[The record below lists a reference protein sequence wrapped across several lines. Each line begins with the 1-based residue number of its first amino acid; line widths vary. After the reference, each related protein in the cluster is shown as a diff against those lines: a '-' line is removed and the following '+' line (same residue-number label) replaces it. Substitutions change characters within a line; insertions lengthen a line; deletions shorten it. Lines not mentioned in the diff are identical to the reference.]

1 MKVSINVKNEHVLN
15 QIENLTINYSPWVF
29 EYERITDGWRFKFE
43 KANGKTATKI
53 LNMKSLERGMAKL
66 AEESPSRFGN
76 VVTGDSDALD
86 ADAFI
91 QCAIFGKLVY
101 A

>member
-1 MKVSINVKNEHVLN
+1 MKVTINVNPEHFQN
-15 QIENLTINYSPWVF
+15 QIENLTRNYSPWIIS
-29 EYERITDGWRFKFE
+29 YERDGKSWIFTYFNEDDKQRKKKITLAHLK
-43 KANGKTATKI
+43 K
-53 LNMKSLERGMAKL
+53 GMGKL
-66 AEESPSRFGN
+66 AEEEPHRFGN
-76 VVTGDSDALD
+76 IVTGDSDALD

>member
-1 MKVSINVKNEHVLN
+1 MKVSINVKTQNVLD
-15 QIENLTINYSPWVF
+15 QIENLTTTYSPWLF
-29 EYERITDGWRFKFE
+29 EYERIVDGWRFKFE
-43 KANGKTATKI
+43 KENGKTATKT
-53 LNMKSLERGMAKL
+53 LSVKHLEKGMAKL

-76 VVTGDSDALD
+76 IVTGDSDALD

>member
-1 MKVSINVKNEHVLN
+1 MKVTIEIKNEYVLN
-15 QIENLTINYSPWVF
+15 QIDNLTTTYSPWIFSF
-29 EYERITDGWRFKFE
+29 EQIKDTWSFSFE
-43 KANGKTATKI
+43 KDNGKTATKV
-53 LNMKSLERGMAKL
+53 LTMKHLEKGMRVLAK
-66 AEESPSRFGN
+66 ESPHRFGN
-76 VVTGDSDALD
+76 IVNGDSDALD